1 MKQNTLSINQV
12 TTGQMLG
19 LMLLAY
25 TFSFTIRMI
34 WIWQFQDNSSFM
46 WNGQLMINTNDG
58 YFFASGAQ
66 EALTGVHADNPRVFG
81 IWDYGVIFFTV
92 FFTKITPF
100 SLETVTLYMPS
111 VISSLVVIPM
121 ILIARLYK
129 QTLWGFFAALLGSI
143 AWSYYN
149 RTMTG
154 YYDTDMFSAMAPMFI
169 LFFLIKS
176 TIDFNIRSA
185 LYAGIAIIF
194 YPFLYDQGQSIVYAM
209 GIIYAMYMLWYHRD
223 EKVTYLSLILIFVS
237 LIPLVHMGITKPFSY
252 LMQLVLLFCTYLI
265 LKQNSISQK
274 KLMIASGVLFLLF
287 MLLGNVFGLI
297 ISKIIGYTITGSTT
311 EGLRFYAV
319 NQTVREAGQIPFST
333 FANRIA
339 GSQIGVL
346 IAFVGYG
353 LLVLKHRA
361 FILALPLMGIGVF
374 ALWGGLRFTVYAVP
388 VAAMGAIY
396 LFFVLGNF
404 FKDEKLKY
412 SFIILATAMM
422 IYPNITHII
431 GYKVPTVLNKTEV
444 KDLVKLDEISDPK
457 DYTLTWWDY
466 GYPIWYYSDTSTLI
480 DGGKHNNDNF
490 IISKILQTS
499 SPELAANLSRLA
511 VERYAEGTDSVKKYM
526 EGNKDIENIP
536 EKFKML
542 DKNGK
547 IYHAGGGPV
556 ANYLFRNGQK
566 DQLDPNLLLEEL
578 EDVSYSLPKK
588 TRDIFLYLPYR
599 MLNIFPT
606 VTVFGNLDLTTGK
619 KERKVSFYPAHAVS
633 NENGIIAFNN
643 GIHFDAKK
651 GEITVGSQKK
661 FVKYFIVTQN
671 TKEGK
676 LQLQSQLYHT
686 DGTYAVVYMKSYGKF
701 VVMDIETFNSMY
713 VQMFMLEKYDKNLFE
728 LVISS
733 PYSKIYKLKK

>member
-1 MKQNTLSINQV
+1 VKQNKLSLNQV

-25 TFSFTIRMI
+25 VFSFAIRMI
-34 WIWQFQDNSSFM
+34 WVWQFQDNSSFL

-58 YFFASGAQ
+58 YFFAAGAQ
-66 EALTGVHADNPRVFG
+66 EALTGVHTDNPRVFG

-92 FFTKITPF
+92 LFAKITPF
-100 SLETVTLYMPS
+100 LLETITLYMPS

-185 LYAGIAIIF
+185 LYAGIAIIV

-209 GIIYAMYMLWYHRD
+209 GIIYAMYMLWYHR
-223 EKVTYLSLILIFVS
+223 EGKVTYLSLILIFVS
-237 LIPLVHMGITKPFSY
+237 LIPLVHMGIAKPYSY
-252 LMQLVLLFCTYLI
+252 LVQLVLLFGTYFL

-274 KLMIASGVLFLLF
+274 KLMIASGLLFLLF

-297 ISKIIGYTITGSTT
+297 IGKIIGYTITGSST

-404 FKDEKLKY
+404 FKDKKLKY
-412 SFIILATAMM
+412 GFIILATAMM

-490 IISKILQTS
+490 IISKIMQTS

-511 VERYAEGTDSVKKYM
+511 VETYVDSNYS
-526 EGNKDIENIP
+526 I
-536 EKFKML
+536 
-542 DKNGK
+542 
-547 IYHAGGGPV
+547 V
-556 ANYLFRNGQK
+556 ANTLFAKGKK
-566 DQLDPNLLLEEL
+566 DQIDPNLLLEEL
-578 EDVSYSLPKK
+578 ANSSYVLPKK
-588 TRDIFLYLPYR
+588 TRDIYLYLPYR
-599 MLNIFPT
+599 MMRIFPT
-606 VTVFGNLDLTTGK
+606 VAVFGNLDLLTGK
-619 KERKVSFYPAHAVS
+619 AERKMSFYPTSIMGNS
-633 NENGIIAFNN
+633 NGVITLRNGIV
-643 GIHFDAKK
+643 FDAKK
-651 GEITVGSQKK
+651 GEVNIGKAKK
-661 FVKYFIVTQN
+661 LVKYFIITQN
-671 TKEGK
+671 TTAGK
-676 LQLQSQLYHT
+676 TNLQSQLYHA
-686 DGTYAVVYMKSYGKF
+686 DGEYAIVYMKSYGQF
-701 VVMDIETFNSMY
+701 IVMDIETFNSTY
-713 VQMFMLEKYDKNLFE
+713 VQMFMLGKYDKDLFE
-728 LVISS
+728 LVVSS
-733 PYSKIYKLKK
+733 SYSKIYKLKK